1 MMNYTVRLKRS
12 FLVTATSVSADTP
25 EEAVEKAWDYF
36 DDGEV
41 TFDEIINHTVS
52 ISVEGDKDVEPAAEG

>member
-1 MMNYTVRLKRS
+1 MMNYTVQLKRS
-12 FLVTATSVSADTP
+12 FLVTAHGVSADSP

-52 ISVEGDKDVEPAAEG
+52 IAVEGDKDVESTSES